1 MEKIAQE
8 GKAII
13 VGRGAPYFLRDRRD
27 TFDVFTYAPRAE
39 KIRRLR
45 ELGKSQSEA
54 EELVETVDRERIAYV
69 KHYFDA
75 DWPSRALYDLMI
87 NTAMGDENVIATI
100 LNTMRLME
108 EKSQAKNPQIRGV
121 L

>member
-1 MEKIAQE
+1 MRYSHPGKIS
-8 GKAII
+8 
-13 VGRGAPYFLRDRRD
+13 
-27 TFDVFTYAPRAE
+27 PRCPF
-39 KIRRLR
+39 
-45 ELGKSQSEA
+45 STP
-54 EELVETVDRERIAYV
+54 TVDRERIAYV

-108 EKSQAKNPQIRGV
+108 EKSQAKDPQIRGV
-121 L
+121 LEGM

>member
-1 MEKIAQE
+1 
-8 GKAII
+8 
-13 VGRGAPYFLRDRRD
+13 
-27 TFDVFTYAPRAE
+27 
-39 KIRRLR
+39 
-45 ELGKSQSEA
+45 
-54 EELVETVDRERIAYV
+54 V

-75 DWPSRALYDLMI
+75 DWPSRALYDLII
-87 NTAMGDENVIATI
+87 NTTMGDENVIATI